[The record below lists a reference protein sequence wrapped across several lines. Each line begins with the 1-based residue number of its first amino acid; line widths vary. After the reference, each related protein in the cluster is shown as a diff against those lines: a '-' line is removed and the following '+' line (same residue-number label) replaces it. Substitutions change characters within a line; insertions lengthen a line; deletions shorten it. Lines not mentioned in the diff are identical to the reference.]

1 MCSAAKAKVADYPFT
16 TVEPVLGVVNVGQND
31 FVMMEV
37 PGLLEGAHD
46 GIGLGHEFL
55 RHAERL
61 DCMFI
66 C

>member
-46 GIGLGHEFL
+46 GIGLGTNS
-55 RHAERL
+55 
-61 DCMFI
+61 
-66 C
+66 